1 MNANVLLATQA
12 ASTVVFSPMGQDLAE
27 MERRRRKACKNG
39 RTKAG
44 RCRKRSRR

>member
-1 MNANVLLATQA
+1 MNANVLVATQA
-12 ASTVVFSPMGQDLAE
+12 ASTVATMGLLDSSD
-27 MERRRRKACKNG
+27 MERRRKACKNG